1 MDSLI
6 FFEKSRLL
14 FKDIRGKKSSD
25 IDVKMSADS
34 LMRSF
39 RLPGLARQP
48 FDLKDTAAGSKLA
61 RLSTDWEAIERA
73 SGLML
78 RGITVKSRK
87 KNPVEELEEKYTSGL
102 FGGFSEKTIDLVNSG
117 QTIYQNNIFDY
128 IAAVV
133 PGIRVVK
140 DGFDYQ
146 IYYRQGVAALSSMG
160 LIPMTIYLDEFQT
173 DASLVSTI
181 PPNQVAM
188 IKVFSSFVGA
198 SGGGAGGALAI
209 YLRKGSDLYNTANTD
224 NQISYRGYSVIKEF
238 YTPDYSTDKKKGDKP
253 DHRITLDWIP
263 NILVPA
269 GVTNIPIAF
278 YNNDRTR
285 QFRIVVEGMT
295 NEGKMIFI
303 EKKFPA
309 VVAKRAF

>member
-1 MDSLI
+1 
-6 FFEKSRLL
+6 
-14 FKDIRGKKSSD
+14 
-25 IDVKMSADS
+25 
-34 LMRSF
+34 
-39 RLPGLARQP
+39 
-48 FDLKDTAAGSKLA
+48 
-61 RLSTDWEAIERA
+61 
-73 SGLML
+73 
-78 RGITVKSRK
+78 
-87 KNPVEELEEKYTSGL
+87 
-102 FGGFSEKTIDLVNSG
+102 
-117 QTIYQNNIFDY
+117 
-128 IAAVV
+128 
-133 PGIRVVK
+133 
-140 DGFDYQ
+140 
-146 IYYRQGVAALSSMG
+146 ALSSMG